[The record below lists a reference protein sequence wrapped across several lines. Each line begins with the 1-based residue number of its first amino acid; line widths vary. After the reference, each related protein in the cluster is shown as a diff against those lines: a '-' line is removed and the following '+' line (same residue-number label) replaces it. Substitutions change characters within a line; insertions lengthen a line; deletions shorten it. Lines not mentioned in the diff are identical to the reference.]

1 VEIEDNFKGVEY
13 INGHWYFIHWSH
25 GKECWTVNPAQDRIN
40 DPRVYQL
47 GIKDHPWGRKPKSE
61 SDEESQVG
69 TKTPTTSSGPK
80 SILPSPI

>member
-1 VEIEDNFKGVEY
+1 VEF
-13 INGHWYFIHWSH
+13 INGQWYFIHWSYR
-25 GKECWTVNPAQDRIN
+25 KECWTVNPAQDRIN

-47 GIKDHPWGRKPKSE
+47 GTKNQPWGRKPESE

-80 SILPSPI
+80 SV